1 MMRIVVGVSGSSG
14 QIYAFR
20 LMETLAANPEVET
33 HLIISAG
40 ARTCIEQETE
50 LAVAGLEKLADFLY
64 DPSDLAARVSSGSFK
79 TEGMIVIPCS
89 MKTVSAMANS
99 YSDNLL
105 TRAADVALKER
116 RKLVVVPR
124 ETPLHS
130 GHLRNLLQLSDLG
143 AVILPPVP
151 AFYHRPRT
159 LDDVIDHTVGK
170 VLDQFGI
177 EHRLFQSWGSSAG
190 DTGSGTA

>member
-1 MMRIVVGVSGSSG
+1 MRLVVGVSGSSG

-20 LMETLAANPEVET
+20 LLQVLAADPGVET
-33 HLIISAG
+33 HLIVTDG
-40 ARTCIEQETE
+40 ARTCVEQE
-50 LAVAGLEKLADFLY
+50 ADFGVADLEAMADQVY
-64 DPSDLAARVSSGSFK
+64 NGSDMAARISSGSFK
-79 TEGMIVIPCS
+79 TDGMIVIPCS
-89 MKTVSAMANS
+89 MKTVSAIANS
-99 YSDNLL
+99 YADDLL
-105 TRAADVALKER
+105 SRAADVVLKER

-130 GHLRNLLQLSDLG
+130 GHLRNLLRLSELG
-143 AVILPPVP
+143 AVILPPMP

-177 EHRLFQSWGSSAG
+177 EHQLFRRWGS
-190 DTGSGTA
+190 

>member
-20 LMETLAANPEVET
+20 LMQVLAADPEVET
-33 HLIISAG
+33 HLIVTGG
-40 ARTCIEQETE
+40 ARTCIEQETDF
-50 LAVAGLEKLADFLY
+50 AVADLEAMADCVY
-64 DPSDLAARVSSGSFK
+64 DESDMAARISSGSFK

-89 MKTVSAMANS
+89 MKTASAIANS
-99 YSDNLL
+99 YADNLL
-105 TRAADVALKER
+105 SRAADVVLKER

-177 EHRLFQSWGSSAG
+177 EHQLFRRWGS
-190 DTGSGTA
+190 